1 MPKWTEYT
9 SKDTLADNDEVMLYD
24 ATARAN
30 KRGLMS
36 KFWDYVVD
44 KMATAVISKLE
55 TDNKT
60 IIGAINAL
68 NGNHVTIVKEVKITT
83 TEKLSY
89 TGAEITIKENQIALL
104 CFTNNWNDVKPDAMQ
119 ISTSKTELS
128 VSNII
133 SPEITNY
140 PIRYSIIFSP
150 KIETTLYAWTR
161 HTGENMKGIVKIEGI
176 IFDL

>member
-55 TDNKT
+55 TNNKT

-68 NGNHVTIVKEVKITT
+68 NSDAIHKIYVEANTKYYIPIPHYFGAIIIGTIGG
-83 TEKLSY
+83 SY
-89 TGAEITIKENQIALL
+89 CIIGIFNVP
-104 CFTNNWNDVKPDAMQ
+104 NDPMFFYILGKD
-119 ISTSKTELS
+119 STH
-128 VSNII
+128 
-133 SPEITNY
+133 PEISVVSDDCNESKFTFIT
-140 PIRYSIIFSP
+140 PINTAGFVWY
-150 KIETTLYAWTR
+150 
-161 HTGENMKGIVKIEGI
+161 
-176 IFDL
+176 

>member
-55 TDNKT
+55 TNNKT

-68 NGNHVTIVKEVKITT
+68 NGKKESNSENIDSASDLAEDLLEKCHNGEIRLFTIQSTVSIEKGSPDGQGGFLLAYQSKAGSAYGIVVLFSYSEKIWMKVKNITW
-83 TEKLSY
+83 
-89 TGAEITIKENQIALL
+89 
-104 CFTNNWNDVKPDAMQ
+104 NNWKKIQ
-119 ISTSKTELS
+119 LS
-128 VSNII
+128 
-133 SPEITNY
+133 
-140 PIRYSIIFSP
+140 
-150 KIETTLYAWTR
+150 
-161 HTGENMKGIVKIEGI
+161 
-176 IFDL
+176 

>member
-24 ATARAN
+24 ATAKAN

-68 NGNHVTIVKEVKITT
+68 NGKVFSYNFQSNSTVTLSFKIACIFSFVRTNQNKE
-83 TEKLSY
+83 Y
-89 TGAEITIKENQIALL
+89 TGIINVDQFGSSGTVSGISIKVENKKVI
-104 CFTNNWNDVKPDAMQ
+104 
-119 ISTSKTELS
+119 I
-128 VSNII
+128 SNISNTAI
-133 SPEITNY
+133 Y
-140 PIRYSIIFSP
+140 CV
-150 KIETTLYAWTR
+150 
-161 HTGENMKGIVKIEGI
+161 GVVC
-176 IFDL
+176 